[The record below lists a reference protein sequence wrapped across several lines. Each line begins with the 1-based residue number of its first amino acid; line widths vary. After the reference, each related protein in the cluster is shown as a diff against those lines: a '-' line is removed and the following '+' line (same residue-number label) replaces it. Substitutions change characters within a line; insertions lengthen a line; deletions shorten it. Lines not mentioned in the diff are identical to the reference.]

1 MEATFLDQDGVAK
14 PLVMGCYGIGTGR
27 LMSCIIEQHHDEY
40 GIVWPVSVA
49 PFQVHLVSI
58 GTNKPE
64 IVAAADS
71 LYDRL
76 VNGGYDVLY
85 DDRDDSAGV
94 KFNDADLIGI
104 PVRLT
109 VSAKTLAQDSVEVK
123 ARWAKERQMV
133 DSQDL
138 EGAIDALLANKGG
151 LQAGG

>member
-1 MEATFLDQDGVAK
+1 
-14 PLVMGCYGIGTGR
+14 MGCYGIGTGR
-27 LMSCIIEQHHDEY
+27 LLSCIIEQHHDEY